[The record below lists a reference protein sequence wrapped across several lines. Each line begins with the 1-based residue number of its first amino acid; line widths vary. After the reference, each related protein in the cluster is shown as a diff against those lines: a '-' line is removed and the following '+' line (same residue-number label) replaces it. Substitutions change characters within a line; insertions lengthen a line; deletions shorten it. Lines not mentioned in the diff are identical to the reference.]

1 MWSQIASRLSMKRE
15 PSRIST
21 APATSS
27 IPAAPIFRTSPKATF
42 ASSAVRQTTTPQ
54 SPPPHIGARPAF
66 RRERTQKTPVEGA
79 LQMTSKM
86 PKKSSQWSV
95 PAVLCAASLL
105 LSGAAYAQS
114 GANAALCKEFNIKVN
129 QCMSRAITIDS
140 AEESGEGGG
149 HSSQAEAFRNCY
161 NVYCRGAIIAGCSI
175 SDTCKYGL

>member
-1 MWSQIASRLSMKRE
+1 
-15 PSRIST
+15 
-21 APATSS
+21 
-27 IPAAPIFRTSPKATF
+27 
-42 ASSAVRQTTTPQ
+42 
-54 SPPPHIGARPAF
+54 
-66 RRERTQKTPVEGA
+66 
-79 LQMTSKM
+79 M

-95 PAVLCAASLL
+95 PAVLYAASLL

-175 SDTCKYGL
+175 SDTCKYGLPPGRTEVHCKVGEHLIFHGAGKPAECQKNAQGSGSPLPSNKSTITDRTSQGKPACPDHFFRAADTGECVYCDAIWVNGKCIYD